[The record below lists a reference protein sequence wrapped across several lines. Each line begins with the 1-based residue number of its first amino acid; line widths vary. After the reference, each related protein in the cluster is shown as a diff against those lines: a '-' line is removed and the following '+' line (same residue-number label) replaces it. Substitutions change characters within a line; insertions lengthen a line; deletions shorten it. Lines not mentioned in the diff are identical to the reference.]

1 MIERTT
7 RLKGDAV
14 ATRDEA
20 IANELLAYEYMLD
33 ALANELDMYIALKQ
47 DAPGRAWTHLVNAQ
61 MAASHAVKA
70 HEVAARLEL
79 LYIPRLHALERLCF
93 PKQVFAS
100 VSFIVEES
108 ECSICHAAYG
118 ECDHI
123 KGRPYMGELCARI
136 VTKCDVQEVSLVEE
150 PASKH
155 CRLTAVSDED
165 GVMRDPLSLE
175 QLREE

>member
-1 MIERTT
+1 MTLTPDILDTYRQEFDTVADECSRFAVLCRSTRLQTEHSKQLRLMIERTT

-20 IANELLAYEYMLD
+20 I
-33 ALANELDMYIALKQ
+33 ANELDMYIALKQ

-100 VSFIVEES
+100 VSFIV
-108 ECSICHAAYG
+108 
-118 ECDHI
+118 
-123 KGRPYMGELCARI
+123 
-136 VTKCDVQEVSLVEE
+136 
-150 PASKH
+150 
-155 CRLTAVSDED
+155 
-165 GVMRDPLSLE
+165 
-175 QLREE
+175 